1 MAFTPLYYPKKSIFE
16 IKNPKTDLEK
26 KGKNFG
32 ALALTS
38 YVKVMTVA
46 GLKIDFWK
54 FWFGQ
59 KLELEED

>member
-46 GLKIDFWK
+46 GLKMTFENFDLGK
-54 FWFGQ
+54 C
-59 KLELEED
+59 